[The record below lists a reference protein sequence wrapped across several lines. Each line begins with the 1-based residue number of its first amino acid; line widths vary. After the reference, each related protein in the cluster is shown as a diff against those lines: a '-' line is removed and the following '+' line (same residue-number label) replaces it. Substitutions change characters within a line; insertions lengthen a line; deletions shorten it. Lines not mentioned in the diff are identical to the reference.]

1 MPTLDKYQ
9 PGPPIIDLPEEAWR
23 EIEAPLGLEKPDA
36 GLRTRVARYV
46 SMYLDSPEAD
56 IPQPRPGDM
65 GKRFKQIQARAKAL
79 RDALELEGDEHGTSK
94 DAWAKAFAIWSLL
107 TERKRKSLSSSLS
120 GLITEADEALRRLP
134 LDKGGR
140 QRDWPFYGLICA
152 LASAYEIA
160 TDRRPTIT
168 FVELNGGYRGPFF
181 DFVYAVLHH
190 LAPQEDKTDLAL
202 GKTIQ
207 RALKYWRDQR
217 GEVMDKT
224 KPRSR

>member
-23 EIEAPLGLEKPDA
+23 EIEATLGLEKPDA
-36 GLRTRVARYV
+36 GLRRRVARYV
-46 SMYLDSPEAD
+46 SMYLYSPEAD
-56 IPQPRPGDM
+56 IPQLRPGDM
-65 GKRFKQIQARAKAL
+65 RKRFKQIQTRAKAL

-94 DAWAKAFAIWSLL
+94 DAWAKAAAIWSLL
-107 TERKRKSLSSSLS
+107 TERQRKALSSSLS
-120 GLITEADEALRRLP
+120 ALVTEADEALRMLP
-134 LDKGGR
+134 QDKGGR
-140 QRDWPFYGLICA
+140 QRDWLFYSLICA

-168 FVELNGGYRGPFF
+168 LDPDGEYRGPFF

-190 LAPQEDKTDLAL
+190 FAPQKDRTDLAL

-207 RALKYWRDQR
+207 RALKYWRHQR
-217 GEVMDKT
+217 GEVMDTT
-224 KPRSR
+224 KSRSR

>member
-9 PGPPIIDLPEEAWR
+9 PGPPIINLPEEAWR
-23 EIEAPLGLEKPDA
+23 EIEATLGLEKPDA

-56 IPQPRPGDM
+56 IPQPRPGHM
-65 GKRFKQIQARAKAL
+65 RKRLKQIRDRAKAL
-79 RDALELEGDEHGTSK
+79 RDALELEGDEHSWT
-94 DAWAKAFAIWSLL
+94 KAVAIWSLL
-107 TERKRKSLSSSLS
+107 IERKRKSLLSSLS
-120 GLITEADEALRRLP
+120 ALVTEADEALRTLP
-134 LDKGGR
+134 PDKGGR
-140 QRDWPFYGLICA
+140 QRDWPFYGLIWA

-168 FVELNGGYRGPFF
+168 FVDLNGGYQGPFF

-190 LAPQEDKTDLAL
+190 LAPQENKTDLAL

-207 RALKYWRDQR
+207 RALQFWHRQR
-217 GEVMDKT
+217 G
-224 KPRSR
+224 

>member
-9 PGPPIIDLPEEAWR
+9 PPPPIMDLPEKAWR
-23 EIEAPLGLEKPDA
+23 DIEVTLGLGQPDA
-36 GLRTRVARYV
+36 GLRRRVARYV

-65 GKRFKQIQARAKAL
+65 RKRFKQIQARAKAL
-79 RDALELEGDEHGTSK
+79 RDTLELEGDEHGTSK

-107 TERKRKSLSSSLS
+107 TERKRKALSSSLS
-120 GLITEADEALRRLP
+120 ALVTEADEALRMLP
-134 LDKGGR
+134 QDKGGR
-140 QRDWPFYGLICA
+140 QRDWPFYSLICA

-168 FVELNGGYRGPFF
+168 FVDLNGCYQGPFF

-190 LAPQEDKTDLAL
+190 FAPQKDKTDLAL

-207 RALKYWRDQR
+207 RALKIWRHQR